1 MLFVIK
7 VFVARKWKCKIGRH
21 GFQTKSSHTEV
32 DDEDLKQVE
41 DGGQGLRRLPQG
53 EKVKF
58 GIGKFDMWHFKSLQC
73 IAMGKKVAKIG
84 DPQ

>member
-32 DDEDLKQVE
+32 DDEDLKQIE
-41 DGGQGLRRLPQG
+41 DGGQGLRLLPQG
-53 EKVKF
+53 EWSQVWNWKGRNVAF
-58 GIGKFDMWHFKSLQC
+58 QV
-73 IAMGKKVAKIG
+73 APMGRKVAKIG

>member
-1 MLFVIK
+1 MFLKSMMKIPNKLKTAAK
-7 VFVARKWKCKIGRH
+7 VFVV
-21 GFQTKSSHTEV
+21 FLQEN
-32 DDEDLKQVE
+32 
-41 DGGQGLRRLPQG
+41 GL
-53 EKVKF
+53 KF